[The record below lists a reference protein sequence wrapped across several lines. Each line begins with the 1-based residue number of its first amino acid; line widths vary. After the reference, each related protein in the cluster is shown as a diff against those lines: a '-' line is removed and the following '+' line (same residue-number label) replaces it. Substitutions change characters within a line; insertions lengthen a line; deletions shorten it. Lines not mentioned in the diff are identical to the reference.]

1 MAIKYLII
9 VLLLIVKINPFFAQN
24 TFGSINSNYSPTSS
38 VSINPSSISNSKT
51 FLDINLAGAGI
62 YANNN
67 LIMIPN
73 SNFFNILTTG
83 TTIDRKKDL
92 FYDQYTLNHKQTIN
106 LFSKTFIAGPGFII
120 TQGDHSGGLSFNNRT
135 YAAIQNIP
143 YFIGSFAERGL
154 TGFTRQQGKD
164 YEAENMRYAAFN
176 FSEIKA
182 SYSNTFYKKDKNII
196 AAGISIKKFYS
207 LAGSAA
213 NINNLSF
220 NVHNDTALSIYKF
233 DADKMN
239 TYGGLY
245 RKGGMGID
253 LGITYQRMLV
263 NSSGYLPHMVKS
275 GCRYV
280 PYKYKVGLSI
290 IDIGSVKFDQTKET
304 YYGYN
309 YKDIEINGYSNITTN
324 PDSVASI
331 FSSQD
336 DLKTGL
342 VKKTNKI
349 MLPTFISAQVDYNI
363 WASALYVNAMIVQ
376 GISHSDKKFGIRHA
390 SSISITP
397 RFETRIVDF
406 ALPFSLYEYSKAQLG
421 MSFRIGPLTI
431 GSDKFIN
438 WVINSDLY
446 GGDIYVY
453 FKVPIIYHPQCRE
466 MVLNRKRKQSDW
478 KSKIN
483 CAF

>member
-1 MAIKYLII
+1 MSIKYLIVI
-9 VLLLIVKINPFFAQN
+9 LFFVVNSTNVFSQN
-24 TFGSINSNYSPTSS
+24 TFGSINSNYSPSNS
-38 VSINPSSISNSKT
+38 VSLNPSSISNSKT
-51 FLDINLAGAGI
+51 FLDINLIGAGI

-67 LIMIPN
+67 LLMIPN

-83 TTIDRKKDL
+83 TTIDRKKDV
-92 FYDQYTLNHKQTIN
+92 FFDQNTLNQKETIN

-120 TQGDHSGGLSFNNRT
+120 TQGDHSGGLSFNNRG
-135 YAAIQNIP
+135 YAAINNIP
-143 YFIGSFAERGL
+143 YFIGSFAQHGL
-154 TGFTRQQGKD
+154 VGFPRQQGKD
-164 YEAENMRYAAFN
+164 FEAKDMRFAAFN

-182 SYSNTFYKKDKNII
+182 SYSKTFYKKDKNIL

-207 LAGSAA
+207 LAGAAA
-213 NINNLSF
+213 NINDLSF
-220 NVHNDTALSIYKF
+220 NVHNDTALSVYKF
-233 DADKMN
+233 DADRM
-239 TYGGLY
+239 TTSGGLY
-245 RKGGMGID
+245 RKGGMGLD
-253 LGITYQRMLV
+253 LGITYQKMLV
-263 NSSGYLPHMVKS
+263 NSGGYLPHMVKS
-275 GCRYV
+275 GCRYI
-280 PYKYKVGLSI
+280 PYKYKVGFSI
-290 IDIGSVKFDQTKET
+290 IDIGSVKFDQSKET
-304 YYGYN
+304 YNGYN

-336 DLKTGL
+336 DLKSGL

-363 WASALYVNAMIVQ
+363 WASAVYVNAMIIQ
-376 GISHSDKKFGIRHA
+376 GISHSSSKFGIRHA

-397 RFETRIVDF
+397 RFETRLVDF

-421 MSFRIGPLTI
+421 MSFRVGPLTI

-438 WVINSDLY
+438 WIINSDLY

-453 FKVPIIYHPQCRE
+453 FKAPLIYHPKCRE